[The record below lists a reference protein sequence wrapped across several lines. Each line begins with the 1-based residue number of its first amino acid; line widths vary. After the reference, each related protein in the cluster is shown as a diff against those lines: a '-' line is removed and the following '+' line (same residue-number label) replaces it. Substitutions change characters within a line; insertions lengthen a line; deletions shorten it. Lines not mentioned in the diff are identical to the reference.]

1 MRYVGLTIR
10 ENRIGTHDY
19 GTYTC
24 HAFSEQIE
32 ITKTVQLKKPGKYLF
47 LYLYGNEGYFCFK
60 AQCCL
65 SDTESA
71 NVNRL

>member
-1 MRYVGLTIR
+1 MRYIGLTIR

-32 ITKTVQLKKPGKYLF
+32 ITKTVQLKKPGKYM
-47 LYLYGNEGYFCFK
+47 FCS
-60 AQCCL
+60 CTL
-65 SDTESA
+65 W
-71 NVNRL
+71 